1 MRPARAPGLCNRED
15 LSNEPHSTP
24 VLLGIPGVVV
34 APAIVRASSIMK
46 IRPFIAEF
54 PVTVETPFDETLW
67 RELVRRMRLRDA
79 GVSPIWFC

>member
-1 MRPARAPGLCNRED
+1 MNPTRRA
-15 LSNEPHSTP
+15 
-24 VLLGIPGVVV
+24 VLLGIPGVVA

-46 IRPFIAEF
+46 IRPFAEF

-67 RELVRRMRLRDA
+67 RELARRMRLRDA